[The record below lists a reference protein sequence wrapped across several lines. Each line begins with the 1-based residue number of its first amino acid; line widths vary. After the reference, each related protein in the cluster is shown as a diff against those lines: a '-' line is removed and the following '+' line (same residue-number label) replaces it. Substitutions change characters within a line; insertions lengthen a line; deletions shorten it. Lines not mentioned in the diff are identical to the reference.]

1 MSTHKA
7 SPHTCLSLVCAGIL
21 GLALF
26 GCGGD
31 DTSSDTE
38 TETSAG
44 SGPGATFIV
53 DVDGSLLCGAAT
65 DRVEFATRRVGCWD
79 PEIPCTLPA
88 MPVWVPGTIM
98 NCSDLSSGS
107 GSIMWSLRVDGAG
120 QYETQLRALAGDMQE
135 GVHCYANTEDLTR
148 VSSEDLETQAVLA
161 LNEIADTNC
170 SNP

>member
-7 SPHTCLSLVCAGIL
+7 SPHTCRSPVRGAIL
-21 GLALF
+21 GLALL

-31 DTSSDTE
+31 DTGSDTE

-44 SGPGATFIV
+44 SEPGATFIV

-65 DRVEFATRRVGCWD
+65 DRVEFATRRVDCWD

-88 MPVWVPGTIM
+88 MPTWVTGTTM

-107 GSIMWSLRVDGAG
+107 IMWSLTVDGTG

-161 LNEIADTNC
+161 LNEIDDSNC